1 MSFAPTITPEIA
13 HRLLRIRRMAFD
25 TFATPDDAEAWMK
38 RPHPMLQG
46 ESPMQCAGSDDG
58 ARRVQDFLVAIK
70 HGGAL

>member
-1 MSFAPTITPEIA
+1 MNFAPPALPEIA
-13 HRLLRIRRMAFD
+13 HRLLKIRRLAFG

-46 ESPMQCAGSDDG
+46 ETPMQCAGSDDG

-70 HGGAL
+70 YGGAL

>member
-1 MSFAPTITPEIA
+1 MSSAQTTTPEIA
-13 HRLLRIRRMAFD
+13 HRLLKIRQMAFH

-58 ARRVQDFLVAIK
+58 AKRVQDFLVAIK
-70 HGGAL
+70 YGGAL